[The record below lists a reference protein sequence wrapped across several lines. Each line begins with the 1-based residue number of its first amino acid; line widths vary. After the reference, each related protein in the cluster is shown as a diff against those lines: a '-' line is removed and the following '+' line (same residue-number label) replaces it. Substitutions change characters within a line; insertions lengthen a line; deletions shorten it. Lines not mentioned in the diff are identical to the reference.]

1 MNRIRKYLTIAIA
14 IPYGLLGL
22 TWVFIGIRFVMA
34 GATGKDLAM
43 AAFSLLFLAT
53 GLICAVV
60 GYQAIARQNV
70 ATIKNL
76 CGLIGLTVFTL
87 ANGALRPFADA
98 THASRNMA
106 AHSAVMF
113 APIVLG
119 VSLQDHGPSSQAG
132 EFLSPR
138 HSTLRAFARGPIRS
152 AATSRDLWRREWD

>member
-1 MNRIRKYLTIAIA
+1 MNRVRKYLTIAIA

-22 TWVFIGIRFVMA
+22 TWMFVGIRFVMA

-60 GYQAIARQNV
+60 GYQAIARRNV

-119 VSLQDHGPSSQAG
+119 VSLQDHGPGSQAG
-132 EFLSPR
+132 EFLR
-138 HSTLRAFARGPIRS
+138 M
-152 AATSRDLWRREWD
+152 SRDLWRRGWD

>member
-1 MNRIRKYLTIAIA
+1 MNRIRKYLTIAMA
-14 IPYGLLGL
+14 VPYGLLGL
-22 TWVFIGIRFVMA
+22 TWMFVGIRFVIA

-60 GYQAIARQNV
+60 GYQAIARRNV

-119 VSLQDHGPSSQAG
+119 VIAYKIMVRVLKPENS
-132 EFLSPR
+132 
-138 HSTLRAFARGPIRS
+138 
-152 AATSRDLWRREWD
+152 